1 MGSMRFTDS
10 RVPTHGVHGLLDGRA
25 RWQRYL
31 DVEGALALV
40 EADLGVIPAEAGP
53 AIAAAARLSRLDVG
67 RVEAEVA
74 RTSHPLMALLVEL
87 DRVVGEPHGGWVHW
101 GATTQNVTQTGDV
114 LALRD
119 VHAVL
124 RGLLLDVLTVSGQL
138 AERGADMV
146 MAGRTHGQQAVP
158 ITFGFKV
165 AAWIDQ
171 LLRHLDRLDEVA
183 DRLFVAM
190 LGGAAGTFAALGSQ
204 GPAVQDALAAR
215 LGLGSMLVPSRTIA
229 DPQAELV
236 SVLALI
242 SATGGSIAKELIT
255 LSEVEFGEVEE
266 PAPAGVVGSS
276 TMPQKRNPQL
286 CMDVVT
292 ISAQVRA
299 CVPLAL
305 EGMLHSHEADG
316 AYTAMTDDAVRRACI
331 LTADMLARL
340 HLVLGGLHLDAD
352 RMLANLSL
360 TGGLINSESVMLE
373 IGRKLGRQKAHEIVH
388 DAAAL
393 ARSSGRSFSDVLA
406 EDPRIRE
413 HLDEHQISRLL
424 DPTTH
429 TGRSSDLARAAADRV
444 KDHTVE
450 SRRGA

>member
-1 MGSMRFTDS
+1 M
-10 RVPTHGVHGLLDGRA
+10 A
-25 RWQRYL
+25 
-31 DVEGALALV
+31 
-40 EADLGVIPAEAGP
+40 EADLGVIPAAAGP
-53 AIAAAARLSRLDVG
+53 AISAAASLRLLDVD
-67 RVEAEVA
+67 RIEAEVA

-87 DRVVGEPHGGWVHW
+87 DRVVGEPYGGWVHW

-114 LALRD
+114 LALRE

-124 RGLLLDVLTVSGQL
+124 RRLLLDVLTASAEL

-190 LGGAAGTFAALGSQ
+190 LGGAAGTYAALGAQ

-215 LGLGSMLVPSRTIA
+215 LGLGSMRVASRAIA

-236 SVLALI
+236 SVLALLA
-242 SATGGSIAKELIT
+242 ATGGSIAKELIT
-255 LSEVEFGEVEE
+255 LSGVEFGEVEE
-266 PAPAGVVGSS
+266 PAPPGVVGSS

-286 CMDVVT
+286 SMDVVT
-292 ISAQVRA
+292 ISAQIRA

-305 EGMLHSHEADG
+305 EGMLHSHEVDG
-316 AYTAMTDDAVRRACI
+316 AHTAMTDDAVRRACV

-340 HLVLGGLHLDAD
+340 HLVLGGLDLHAD

-360 TGGLINSESVMLE
+360 TGGLINSEAVMLGL
-373 IGRKLGRQKAHEIVH
+373 GRALGRQRAHAIVH
-388 DAAAL
+388 EAAEV
-393 ARSSGRSFSDVLA
+393 ARMSGVPFSDVLA
-406 EDPRIRE
+406 GDPRIRE
-413 HLDEHQISRLL
+413 HLTEAQISVLL

-429 TGRSSDLARAAADRV
+429 VGCASDLARAAANRV
-444 KDHTVE
+444 KHDA
-450 SRRGA
+450 RFA

>member
-1 MGSMRFTDS
+1 MPSVRFTDA
-10 RVPTHGVHGLLDGRA
+10 RVPVHGVDQLLDGRS
-25 RWQRYL
+25 RLQRYL
-31 DVEGALALV
+31 DVEAALALA
-40 EADLGVIPAEAGP
+40 EADLGVIPAAAGP
-53 AIAAAARLSRLDVG
+53 AIAAAASLSQLDVD
-67 RVEAEVA
+67 RIEAEVA

-87 DRVVGEPHGGWVHW
+87 DRVVGEPYGGWVHW

-124 RGLLLDVLTVSGQL
+124 RRLLLDVLTVSGQL

-171 LLRHLDRLDEVA
+171 LLRHLDRLDEVG

-190 LGGAAGTFAALGSQ
+190 LGGAAGTFAALGAQ

-215 LGLGSMLVPSRTIA
+215 LGLGSMRIPARTIA

-242 SATGGSIAKELIT
+242 AATGGSIAKELIT
-255 LSEVEFGEVEE
+255 LSEVEFGEVAE
-266 PAPAGVVGSS
+266 PAPPGVVGSS

-286 CMDVVT
+286 SMDVVT
-292 ISAQVRA
+292 ISAQIRA

-305 EGMLHSHEADG
+305 EGMLHSHEVDG
-316 AYTAMTDDAVRRACI
+316 AYTAMTDDAVRRACV
-331 LTADMLARL
+331 LSADMLSRL
-340 HLVLGGLHLDAD
+340 HLVLGGLDLDAD
-352 RMLANLSL
+352 RMRANLSL
-360 TGGLINSESVMLE
+360 TGGLINSEAVMLE
-373 IGRKLGRQKAHEIVH
+373 IGRTLGRQKAHEMVH
-388 DAAAL
+388 EAAEV
-393 ARSSGRSFSDVLA
+393 ARSSGLPFSEVLA
-406 EDPRIRE
+406 GDPRIRQ
-413 HLDEHQISRLL
+413 HLNEQQISLLL

-429 TGRSSDLARAAADRV
+429 IGCASDLARAAADRV
-444 KDHTVE
+444 KCDAG
-450 SRRGA
+450 SA